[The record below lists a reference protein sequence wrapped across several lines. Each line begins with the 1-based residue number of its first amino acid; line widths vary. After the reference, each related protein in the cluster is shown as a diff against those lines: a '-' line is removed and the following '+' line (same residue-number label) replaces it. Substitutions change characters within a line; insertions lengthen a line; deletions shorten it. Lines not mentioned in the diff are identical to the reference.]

1 MQFARL
7 FLTLYLRPRQTL
19 RAVKATGVRLDYAFA
34 SLLIH
39 SLFAG
44 AKQLCFHFSNVTV
57 TFRPFLDYPTEKAWL
72 YSIYAQLPV
81 DIVQAVIF
89 AGTVSLAARMFGGRG
104 NFEGQFTLY
113 AFAFVPV
120 SVLLIVGT
128 WLLSAI
134 GLSDSPVW
142 TSYFVAAMAW
152 NLSMIVLSV
161 EVEQAIGTIPASACA
176 AIGVVPTALFAL
188 TYIR

>member
-1 MQFARL
+1 MQFSRL
-7 FLTLYLRPRQTL
+7 FLTLYVRPRRTL
-19 RAVKATGVRLDYAFA
+19 RAVKGTGVRLDYAFA
-34 SLLIH
+34 SLLVH

-44 AKQLCFHFSNVTV
+44 AKQLFPHFSKVPV
-57 TFRPFLDYPTEKAWL
+57 TFGPFLDYPSEKTWL
-72 YSIYAQLPV
+72 YSFYAQLPV

-104 NFEGQFTLY
+104 NFEGQFALY
-113 AFAFVPV
+113 AIAYVPV
-120 SVLLIVGT
+120 NVLLIVGT

-134 GLSDSPVW
+134 GLSDSLVW
-142 TSYFVAAMAW
+142 TSYFVAVMAW

-161 EVEQAIGTIPASACA
+161 EVEQAIGTIRASACS
-176 AIGVVPTALFAL
+176 AIGIVPTVLFAL